1 MSGSARQ
8 ARSVARLAAVQAL
21 YQMETAGAGREAAA
35 GRQTRV
41 GQEVDIL
48 DIGPERV

>member
-21 YQMETAGAGREAAA
+21 YQMETAGAGAEPQRSVNTDQ
-35 GRQTRV
+35 RSQP
-41 GQEVDIL
+41 DN
-48 DIGPERV
+48 